1 MVFGCYSL
9 ELKMERC
16 PKALGRQSYMG
27 THLNAVVTSSEDEQS
42 PDIQKESAEE
52 SEIKEKAKEVKPK
65 AKEVKPKAKEV
76 KPKKKHGKSKKKH
89 GNVGEVTLRVSLP
102 YKPKGEMFAVAETF
116 QGGSRLQVICE
127 DGIRRMGRIPGK
139 LRRRMWVREN
149 DLLIV
154 VPWSFQDSKAD
165 VKFRYT
171 PTQTANLKRRG
182 KIPEILDIY

>member
-1 MVFGCYSL
+1 MTKDS
-9 ELKMERC
+9 EE
-16 PKALGRQSYMG
+16 
-27 THLNAVVTSSEDEQS
+27 TEAVE
-42 PDIQKESAEE
+42 ESTAEE
-52 SEIKEKAKEVKPK
+52 EKKPDTNK
-65 AKEVKPKAKEV
+65 N
-76 KPKKKHGKSKKKH
+76 KKNKKNKK
-89 GNVGEVTLRVSLP
+89 NTPEPTENIRVTLP

-116 QGGSRLQVICE
+116 QGGSRLQLICE
-127 DGIRRMGRIPGK
+127 DGKRRMGRIPGK

-171 PTQTANLKRRG
+171 PTQTSNLKRKG

>member
-1 MVFGCYSL
+1 M
-9 ELKMERC
+9 
-16 PKALGRQSYMG
+16 
-27 THLNAVVTSSEDEQS
+27 TVTKDNE
-42 PDIQKESAEE
+42 
-52 SEIKEKAKEVKPK
+52 EVKSSDESNTSNEEIPEVNESPK
-65 AKEVKPKAKEV
+65 N
-76 KPKKKHGKSKKKH
+76 KKS
-89 GNVGEVTLRVSLP
+89 NTEPTENIRVTLP

-116 QGGSRLQVICE
+116 QGGSRLQLICE
-127 DGIRRMGRIPGK
+127 DGKRRMGRIPGK

-171 PTQTANLKRRG
+171 PTQTSNLKRNG

>member
-1 MVFGCYSL
+1 
-9 ELKMERC
+9 
-16 PKALGRQSYMG
+16 MG

-52 SEIKEKAKEVKPK
+52 SEIKEEAKEVKPK
-65 AKEVKPKAKEV
+65 AKKV
-76 KPKKKHGKSKKKH
+76 KPKKKAK
-89 GNVGEVTLRVSLP
+89 NEGEITLRVSLP

>member
-1 MVFGCYSL
+1 
-9 ELKMERC
+9 
-16 PKALGRQSYMG
+16 MG
-27 THLNAVVTSSEDEQS
+27 TYYGRHVTSSEEEQMHENDDDKS
-42 PDIQKESAEE
+42 DNKEDTSKERVINNKKPNNSNEE
-52 SEIKEKAKEVKPK
+52 ANIR
-65 AKEVKPKAKEV
+65 
-76 KPKKKHGKSKKKH
+76 
-89 GNVGEVTLRVSLP
+89 VTLP

-116 QGGSRLQVICE
+116 QGGSRLQLICE
-127 DGIRRMGRIPGK
+127 DGERRMGRIPGK

-171 PTQTANLKRRG
+171 PTQTANLKKLG

>member
-27 THLNAVVTSSEDEQS
+27 TLLNATVTSSEDEQS

-52 SEIKEKAKEVKPK
+52 SENKEET
-65 AKEVKPKAKEV
+65 KEVKPKAKEV
-76 KPKKKHGKSKKKH
+76 KPKKKKD
-89 GNVGEVTLRVSLP
+89 NEGEVTLRVSLP

>member
-1 MVFGCYSL
+1 MT
-9 ELKMERC
+9 
-16 PKALGRQSYMG
+16 A
-27 THLNAVVTSSEDEQS
+27 SEDEQL
-42 PDIQKESAEE
+42 QKKSKEDTDSQEE
-52 SEIKEKAKEVKPK
+52 TKSEEKVEKP
-65 AKEVKPKAKEV
+65 
-76 KPKKKHGKSKKKH
+76 KPKKGKKSKGKYGKK
-89 GNVGEVTLRVSLP
+89 GSNQVDETNLRVTLP

-116 QGGSRLQVICE
+116 QGGSRLQLICE
-127 DGIRRMGRIPGK
+127 DGERRMGRIPGK

-171 PTQTANLKRRG
+171 PTQTSNLKRKG

>member
-1 MVFGCYSL
+1 MVFDCYSL

-65 AKEVKPKAKEV
+65 DKEVKPKDKEV
-76 KPKKKHGKSKKKH
+76 KPKKKH

-182 KIPEILDIY
+182 KIPKILDIY

>member
-1 MVFGCYSL
+1 
-9 ELKMERC
+9 
-16 PKALGRQSYMG
+16 MG
-27 THLNAVVTSSEDEQS
+27 THLNAAVTSSEDEQS
-42 PDIQKESAEE
+42 PEIQKETAEE
-52 SEIKEKAKEVKPK
+52 SEIKEET
-65 AKEVKPKAKEV
+65 KEVKPKAKEV
-76 KPKKKHGKSKKKH
+76 KPKKKAA
-89 GNVGEVTLRVSLP
+89 NEGEVTLRVSLP

>member
-52 SEIKEKAKEVKPK
+52 SEIKEKAEEVKPN
-65 AKEVKPKAKEV
+65 AKKVKP
-76 KPKKKHGKSKKKH
+76 KKKH

>member
-1 MVFGCYSL
+1 MTKDNEEIKSSGES
-9 ELKMERC
+9 
-16 PKALGRQSYMG
+16 S
-27 THLNAVVTSSEDEQS
+27 TSSEEIPEINES
-42 PDIQKESAEE
+42 PKNKKSNTESTEN
-52 SEIKEKAKEVKPK
+52 IR
-65 AKEVKPKAKEV
+65 
-76 KPKKKHGKSKKKH
+76 
-89 GNVGEVTLRVSLP
+89 VTLP

-116 QGGSRLQVICE
+116 QGGSRLQLICE
-127 DGIRRMGRIPGK
+127 DGKRRMGRIPGK

-171 PTQTANLKRRG
+171 PTQTSNLKRNG

>member
-1 MVFGCYSL
+1 MTNDS
-9 ELKMERC
+9 EE
-16 PKALGRQSYMG
+16 
-27 THLNAVVTSSEDEQS
+27 TEAVE
-42 PDIQKESAEE
+42 ESTAEE
-52 SEIKEKAKEVKPK
+52 EKKPDTNK
-65 AKEVKPKAKEV
+65 N
-76 KPKKKHGKSKKKH
+76 KKNKKNKK
-89 GNVGEVTLRVSLP
+89 NTPEPPENIRVTLP

-116 QGGSRLQVICE
+116 QGGSRLQLICE
-127 DGIRRMGRIPGK
+127 DGKRRMGRIPGK

-171 PTQTANLKRRG
+171 PTQTSNLKRKG

>member
-1 MVFGCYSL
+1 MT
-9 ELKMERC
+9 
-16 PKALGRQSYMG
+16 A
-27 THLNAVVTSSEDEQS
+27 SEDEQL
-42 PDIQKESAEE
+42 QKKSGEE
-52 SEIKEKAKEVKPK
+52 NDSKEETKSEVEIKKP
-65 AKEVKPKAKEV
+65 
-76 KPKKKHGKSKKKH
+76 KPKKGKKGKGKYGKK
-89 GNVGEVTLRVSLP
+89 NSNQADETNLRVTLP

-116 QGGSRLQVICE
+116 QGGSRLQLICE
-127 DGIRRMGRIPGK
+127 DGERRMGRIPGK

-171 PTQTANLKRRG
+171 PTQTSNLKRSG

>member
-1 MVFGCYSL
+1 
-9 ELKMERC
+9 
-16 PKALGRQSYMG
+16 MG
-27 THLNAVVTSSEDEQS
+27 THLNRTVTYSEDEQL
-42 PDIQKESAEE
+42 QESAEGDE
-52 SEIKEKAKEVKPK
+52 EGDEEIEIEETEDKTSVDDT
-65 AKEVKPKAKEV
+65 
-76 KPKKKHGKSKKKH
+76 
-89 GNVGEVTLRVSLP
+89 NLRVRLP
-102 YKPKGEMFAVAETF
+102 YKPKGEMFGVAESF

-127 DGIRRMGRIPGK
+127 DGVRRMGRIPGK

>member
-1 MVFGCYSL
+1 MT
-9 ELKMERC
+9 
-16 PKALGRQSYMG
+16 A
-27 THLNAVVTSSEDEQS
+27 SEDEQ
-42 PDIQKESAEE
+42 PQEE
-52 SEIKEKAKEVKPK
+52 SEEDNSKEETKSEEKIVKAEPK
-65 AKEVKPKAKEV
+65 KS
-76 KPKKKHGKSKKKH
+76 KPKKAKKGKGKHGKKKSYQVDET
-89 GNVGEVTLRVSLP
+89 NLRVTLP

-116 QGGSRLQVICE
+116 QGGSRLQLICE
-127 DGIRRMGRIPGK
+127 DGERRMGRIPGK

-171 PTQTANLKRRG
+171 PTQTSNLKRSG

>member
-1 MVFGCYSL
+1 M
-9 ELKMERC
+9 
-16 PKALGRQSYMG
+16 
-27 THLNAVVTSSEDEQS
+27 TSSEDNSEEKISEDKLQS
-42 PDIQKESAEE
+42 KDE
-52 SEIKEKAKEVKPK
+52 KEKTEKNK
-65 AKEVKPKAKEV
+65 
-76 KPKKKHGKSKKKH
+76 KSKGKK
-89 GNVGEVTLRVSLP
+89 GNQRQNTEANLRVTLP

-116 QGGSRLQVICE
+116 QGGSRLQLICE
-127 DGIRRMGRIPGK
+127 DGERRMGRIPGK

-171 PTQTANLKRRG
+171 PTQTSNLKRLG

>member
-1 MVFGCYSL
+1 MVFDCYSL

-27 THLNAVVTSSEDEQS
+27 THLNAIVTSSKDEQS
-42 PDIQKESAEE
+42 PVIQKESAEE
-52 SEIKEKAKEVKPK
+52 AEIKEE
-65 AKEVKPKAKEV
+65 AKEV
-76 KPKKKHGKSKKKH
+76 KPKKKTNDG
-89 GNVGEVTLRVSLP
+89 GGVALRVSLP